1 MNLGSAPG
9 LVDVDAPT
17 TLGLI
22 LLCVS
27 LVSLRTFLACPSGR
41 VRRTRSRS
49 FLICFPRPPRHAVPT
64 RHDGRLPGRGLF
76 PTRASLYS
84 HIPTAPFVLARRR
97 HAAGQENRE
106 PELLFYLL
114 AAVRGPAPLRAARR
128 VGPSAPIPGRKGAAG
143 NTLQAGRRALTGR
156 ATHILNRAKTACKPL
171 RDAFPRSP
179 GTGSRGEHRIAVEG
193 DCDRS
198 GSGAGRRGASGIY
211 FFSHSLLG
219 YRSLSSDFVSA
230 ARFVSSSAS
239 HNWTSRPRA
248 SSCASGIWG

>member
-1 MNLGSAPG
+1 MVVSPVGVYSQLGRRSI
-9 LVDVDAPT
+9 PT
-17 TLGLI
+17 FPRLRSCSPAAVTL
-22 LLCVS
+22 
-27 LVSLRTFLACPSGR
+27 P
-41 VRRTRSRS
+41 VRRIGNPSS
-49 FLICFPRPPRHAVPT
+49 
-64 RHDGRLPGRGLF
+64 
-76 PTRASLYS
+76 Y
-84 HIPTAPFVLARRR
+84 
-97 HAAGQENRE
+97 
-106 PELLFYLL
+106 FYLL